1 MLLTAV
7 HFSFNQALHVN
18 AENPHWALTN
28 GEAKRR
34 ADTKKAQRTIISQMF
49 VCGFQKKGVVQM
61 SDGKSGCGRAGRKV
75 LWET

>member
-34 ADTKKAQRTIISQMF
+34 ADTKKAQRTII
-49 VCGFQKKGVVQM
+49 VCVRFSKER
-61 SDGKSGCGRAGRKV
+61 SGAN
-75 LWET
+75 E